1 MVHRAVKPGIRMH
14 TCSTCIHVYCIDPCV
29 VTGSAAGRDRGV
41 ERGLEERQCVWLD
54 RRKKVRKIQCTC
66 MKGLSEQ
73 TITIAEI

>member
-14 TCSTCIHVYCIDPCV
+14 TCSTCIHA
-29 VTGSAAGRDRGV
+29 GSAAERDRGV